1 MLSKIICQTHL
12 SNLWQSSKIILYL
25 ENCHICF
32 TIILFSSLKNLAH
45 QPLPPVFKSPWQ
57 KLFFQLLWIYF
68 HMFIHQF
75 IQFFSKLICQ
85 LNSQFLIALVC
96 LLFFSL
102 YINHHAL
109 LTFHF
114 FLYCH
119 YPYTYHTISESH
131 FPYIY
136 PVSLKI
142 FIYCILERVWKRLSA
157 RCASQFVGY
166 FARMRA
172 RSGLRQL
179 NSGEISRKVGRA
191 DCGNDFSDTL

>member
-1 MLSKIICQTHL
+1 MILEDCHRFDKWVWHIIFDNMIRVIYGCWTLSEIVRLSDVISFRWYSIVCIC
-12 SNLWQSSKIILYL
+12 S
-25 ENCHICF
+25 
-32 TIILFSSLKNLAH
+32 
-45 QPLPPVFKSPWQ
+45 
-57 KLFFQLLWIYF
+57 
-68 HMFIHQF
+68 FIT
-75 IQFFSKLICQ
+75 
-85 LNSQFLIALVC
+85 
-96 LLFFSL
+96 FSL

-157 RCASQFVGY
+157 RCASQFVGD
-166 FARMRA
+166 FVRIRA
-172 RSGLRQL
+172 S
-179 NSGEISRKVGRA
+179 
-191 DCGNDFSDTL
+191 